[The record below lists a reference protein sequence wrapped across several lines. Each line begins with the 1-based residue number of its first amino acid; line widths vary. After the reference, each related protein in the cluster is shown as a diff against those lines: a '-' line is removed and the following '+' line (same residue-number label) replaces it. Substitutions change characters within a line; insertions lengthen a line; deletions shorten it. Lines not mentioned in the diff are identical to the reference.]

1 MSPLRQSAKLLR
13 TFPEWFIAHRLER
26 VESLPA
32 FLTRIFVGWHEQCSC
47 APSFQERRWEVC
59 IKQVTIQPGLIPGLT
74 MPAQTHPCEIRRHE
88 CQWEGDHQERRR
100 TMTAE
105 KILTKHPLGKT
116 GRNIDR
122 KKYDALEKAIL
133 SALRTDD
140 LTHTELFSRLNK
152 HLKGKF
158 SGNISWYG
166 ETVKLDLEARKII
179 ERTAS
184 KPQRYRLKS
193 R

>member
-1 MSPLRQSAKLLR
+1 
-13 TFPEWFIAHRLER
+13 
-26 VESLPA
+26 
-32 FLTRIFVGWHEQCSC
+32 
-47 APSFQERRWEVC
+47 
-59 IKQVTIQPGLIPGLT
+59 
-74 MPAQTHPCEIRRHE
+74 
-88 CQWEGDHQERRR
+88 
-100 TMTAE
+100 MTDK

-122 KKYDALEKAIL
+122 EKYDMLKQAIF
-133 SALRTDD
+133 SALRQND

-152 HLKGKF
+152 NLKGKF

-184 KPQRYRLKS
+184 KPQKYRLKS
-193 R
+193 K